1 MCHFELRPDLHAR
14 WELRVIESRAR
25 PPALADSVALRSLS
39 GRMIRFNLPTVPV
52 CGAATFQ
59 DRGRWFMPTL
69 AVLLA
74 LGIGAF
80 IGARP
85 AWRYVRTQRAMGLMA
100 RAEVLANEKKWSEVA
115 PLLKSSLALAPSNLR
130 CYRLAARYFTA
141 QGSPQALVYW
151 EQVLASGTATYEERR
166 EFAALTA
173 ALNRPDLCRPL
184 VDQLLREKPSDPAL
198 YRIQMN
204 MARRMKLAD
213 LRANTAERWLRVA
226 PEDAEAQF
234 ELASVRWP
242 SEKPDQ
248 RRLGHR
254 LLWGLAF
261 GSNTYS
267 LAAIATL
274 AQGTN
279 TTRSETDLLWRRLD
293 ALAVTNRFVE
303 ADLRLRLRP
312 ETKASLMRGL
322 VESLTPEAPLSEVAE
337 TVKWLADRGAVQE
350 LLPLL
355 TPERVKR
362 SSALELARIQ
372 ALIEVGRLPEIQAA
386 LASPPTNAPAYLIH
400 CLRAS
405 AAFAEGAPER
415 VGAHLEQAAA
425 AANRDS
431 KGLLIVV
438 RFAEVFHQPR
448 IALAGWR
455 DLAEKFGGGLD
466 AVMEIMRLARKVD
479 DLPSAQPAV
488 SALRNRMATDVGAA
502 LLAGYVESMV
512 GRMKPPVLAQLREIV
527 RTNSPAIHYIGVL
540 GLAEWRSGD
549 PNGALRVMEAQG
561 MDWAKAEPRFQAVYA
576 AVLGAAGQREAARNV
591 ARRIPAEQL
600 VREERALLEPWL

>member
-1 MCHFELRPDLHAR
+1 
-14 WELRVIESRAR
+14 
-25 PPALADSVALRSLS
+25 
-39 GRMIRFNLPTVPV
+39 MIRFDLPSVPV

-74 LGIGAF
+74 LGIAAF

-85 AWRYVRTQRAMGLMA
+85 AWRYVRTQRALGLVA
-100 RAEVLANEKKWSEVA
+100 RAEELANEKKWNEVA

-130 CYRLAARYFTA
+130 CFRLAARYFTA
-141 QGSPQALVYW
+141 LGSPQALVYW

-166 EFAALTA
+166 EFAAMTA
-173 ALNRPDLCRPL
+173 ALNRPDLCRPI
-184 VDQLLREKPSDPAL
+184 VDQLLRERPSDPAL

-204 MARRMKLAD
+204 MARRLKLPE

-234 ELASVRWP
+234 ELASVRWQ
-242 SEKPDQ
+242 SEKPAQ
-248 RRLGHR
+248 RQLGHR

-274 AQGTN
+274 TQGTN
-279 TTRSETDLLWRRLD
+279 LARAETDLLWRRLD

-303 ADLRLRLRP
+303 SDIRLRLRP
-312 ETKASLMRGL
+312 ETKASLVRGL
-322 VESLTPEAPLSEVAE
+322 VESLTPESPLTEVAE
-337 TVKWLADRGAVQE
+337 TVKWLADRGAVQDA
-350 LLPLL
+350 LPLL

-362 SSALELARIQ
+362 SSALELARLQ

-386 LASPPTNAPAYLIH
+386 LQSPPTNAPPYLIH

-405 AAFAEGAPER
+405 AAFSEGAPER
-415 VGAHLEQAAA
+415 VAAHLEQAAA
-425 AANRDS
+425 AVGRDA
-431 KGLLIVV
+431 KGHLIVA
-438 RFAEVFHQPR
+438 RFAESFQQPR
-448 IALAGWR
+448 IALARWR

-466 AVMEIMRLARKVD
+466 AVMEIVRLARKVD
-479 DLPSAQPAV
+479 DLPASKPALV
-488 SALRNRMATDVGAA
+488 ALRNRMTTDVGAA
-502 LLAGYVESMV
+502 LIAGYVQGLM
-512 GRMKPPVLAQLREIV
+512 GGMPPDALVQLREIV

-549 PNGALRVMEAQG
+549 PNAALRVMEAQG

-591 ARRIPAEQL
+591 ARRVPAEQL